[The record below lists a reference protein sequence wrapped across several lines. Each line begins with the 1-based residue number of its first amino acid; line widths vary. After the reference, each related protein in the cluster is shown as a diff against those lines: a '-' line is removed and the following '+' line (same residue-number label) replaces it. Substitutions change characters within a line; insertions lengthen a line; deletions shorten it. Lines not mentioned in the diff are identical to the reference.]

1 VTKSCF
7 LCGKKLGFF
16 ADTFGKYTL
25 SQEKKS
31 IPKGFGDKDV
41 ICLDCLESPQKLEKP
56 RKEESK
62 PRKEESKPR
71 KEESKPNK
79 NTDLE
84 EKRLEDA
91 EIGKLDRVFCSS
103 CGNEET
109 SDKRFCSKCG
119 TKITIAEK
127 DDEHDFGMM
136 YVKGEDGFFG
146 RKNVNERKK
155 IIGVLVLMM
164 FVLIIGAGI
173 IAISNDSD
181 DQDSSGRYFGTL
193 DENGKLKYRPYWTV
207 EDEWVARERN
217 GQISTSTYCLNLVK
231 KINYGFAQDADPIF
245 REWVQECLT
254 L

>member
-41 ICLDCLESPQKLEKP
+41 ICLDCLESPQKLE
-56 RKEESK
+56 K

-231 KINYGFAQDADPIF
+231 KINYGFAQDADPI
-245 REWVQECLT
+245 QECLT